1 MNVHAKGRIQDDP
14 VWRAAAASTRSY
26 VHKHRLMASAGASIM
41 QPLGYQMDQKAKGSC
56 VGKSYQGRLNAL
68 LGVDPSGVGLWTLGR
83 AFDGTLADPTVGT
96 MPASVIKA
104 LLENG
109 WGPRH
114 DGEDDRP
121 SSEDMQLPSLDDEL
135 AGFDD
140 ILNNAFEH
148 FVVVGTDAQII
159 SGTIDALSRTSPAG
173 FSHAVSFGTGVL
185 PPFEDPPPDT
195 VLDETYLSGDSDAGH
210 EQGLLGFFADRNAF
224 LVHGSW
230 GSWTYC
236 NVIVNGKTIRCD
248 GCFLAAPSVIA
259 HAYAV
264 DVLRVR

>member
-1 MNVHAKGRIQDDP
+1 MIHAKGRSMDDP

-26 VHKHRLMASAGASIM
+26 VHRHRLMSQAGASIM
-41 QPLGYQMDQKAKGSC
+41 QPLAYMMDQKRKGSC

-68 LGVDPSGVGLWTLGR
+68 LGVDPSGVGLWTVGR
-83 AFDGTLADPTVGT
+83 AFDGNLADPNEGT
-96 MPASVIKA
+96 TPASVIKA

-114 DGEDDRP
+114 AAEDDRP
-121 SSEDMQLPSLDDEL
+121 QSEDMQLPTLDDEL
-135 AGFDD
+135 QAYDG

-148 FVVVGTDAQII
+148 FTIVGNDAQIQ
-159 SGTIDALSRTSPAG
+159 SGTFDALSRTAPG
-173 FSHAVSFGTGVL
+173 GYVYAVSFGTGVL
-185 PPFEDPPPDT
+185 PPYEEPPPDT

-210 EQGLLGFFADRNAF
+210 EQGLVGYFADRNAF
-224 LVHGSW
+224 LVQGSW

-236 NVIVNGKTIRCD
+236 NVVVNGKTVRCD
-248 GCFLAAPSVIA
+248 GCCLVSPSVIA